1 MIEIKMSGIHW
12 NDVQLFYL
20 YNLLTP
26 EILSVS

>member
-12 NDVQLFYL
+12 NDVQLFYS
-20 YNLLTP
+20 YNLLTL